1 MTYLRLISS
10 HEEGLGQGLY
20 PTPPRRRP
28 PALSLSIA
36 ILVGMSGALVMLSEV
51 RDAPPTAPP
60 VRPLERFDPDPPAT
74 SPPRLRIVVA
84 PSTVVATHPETWA
97 ALPTALTAPVVATPL
112 ADPRA
117 ATEQAAIC
125 REAPGMATQMVC
137 VDPLLAVADR
147 QAADAYEAVLA
158 AGVSPAALGRSQARW
173 MLVREEAARSSPED
187 LLAAYQDRI
196 GRLRATAAALV
207 LRNEPFTGPPPV
219 KEPSAGRPASPL
231 KAATTQRSA
240 APAKETIARR
250 PTNPGKAATTQRS
263 ASPAKATIA
272 RRAANPVKETLAR
285 RPVSPGKAAIARRPA
300 DRKTAMRG
308 PPSPRSPTATPLSRK
323 QGAGGYP
330 RALTGAAPST

>member
-1 MTYLRLISS
+1 MTYLRLIPS

-36 ILVGMSGALVMLSEV
+36 ILVGMSGALLMLSEV
-51 RDAPPTAPP
+51 REAPPAAPP

-207 LRNEPFTGPPPV
+207 LRNEPFMGPPPV
-219 KEPSAGRPASPL
+219 KEPNAGRPASPL
-231 KAATTQRSA
+231 PASPLKAAITQRSA
-240 APAKETIARR
+240 AHAKETLARR
-250 PTNPGKAATTQRS
+250 PTNPGKAAIARRS

-285 RPVSPGKAAIARRPA
+285 RPASPGKAAIERRAA

-308 PPSPRSPTATPLSRK
+308 PPSPRSPTA
-323 QGAGGYP
+323 P
-330 RALTGAAPST
+330 RR